1 MKKFFTC
8 IDDYIDNNTAKNF
21 INLYDDNL
29 QKTYKNHDTTPL
41 EIPLDG
47 FGLTE
52 SICKDF
58 DIKHSLDKLEIV
70 KREEGSYMENHVDKG
85 DAIAFILYL
94 NDEFEGGETV
104 FENQTT
110 IKPKKGRLLVFS
122 NGIIQHKVNL
132 ITKGERY
139 VLAGWFK

>member
-8 IDDYIDNNTAKNF
+8 IDDYVDSNTAKNF

-29 QKTYKNHDTTPL
+29 QKTYKYHDTTPL

>member
-29 QKTYKNHDTTPL
+29 QKTYKYHDTTPL

-47 FGLTE
+47 FGL
-52 SICKDF
+52 IKRIRKDF

-70 KREEGSYMENHVDKG
+70 KREKGSHMKNHVDEG

-94 NDEFEGGETV
+94 NDEFDGGETV
-104 FENQTT
+104 FENETT

-122 NGIIQHKVNL
+122 NGIILHKVNL

-139 VLAGWFK
+139 ALAGWFK

>member
-29 QKTYKNHDTTPL
+29 QKTYKYHDTTPL

>member
-1 MKKFFTC
+1 
-8 IDDYIDNNTAKNF
+8 
-21 INLYDDNL
+21 
-29 QKTYKNHDTTPL
+29 
-41 EIPLDG
+41 
-47 FGLTE
+47 
-52 SICKDF
+52 
-58 DIKHSLDKLEIV
+58 
-70 KREEGSYMENHVDKG
+70 MENHVDKG

>member
-1 MKKFFTC
+1 LKKFFTC
-8 IDDYIDNNTAKNF
+8 IDDYVDNNTVKNF

-29 QKTYKNHDTTPL
+29 QKTYKYHDTTPL

-52 SICKDF
+52 SIRKDF

-70 KREEGSYMENHVDKG
+70 KREEGSYMDNHVDKG